1 MIDHGARLKAWL
13 IVALLFGFM
22 LINFADKAI
31 IGLAGVP
38 IMKELGLT
46 PQQYGFVGSSF
57 FFLFSIS
64 AVLMGFLANRVKT
77 KWLLFG
83 MSIVWAVMQFPM
95 IGAVTLPMLITCRVM
110 LGAGEG
116 PAYPVAL
123 HATYKWFPN
132 AERTLP
138 TAVIAQG
145 SAVGVVLALPALEWV
160 IERFSWH
167 WAFGVLGCLGAL
179 WAITWLVLGQE
190 GNVVSSVE
198 ADGGPGHSV
207 PYRELICN
215 PTTLANFAAGF
226 GAFWGQSLLLAW
238 FTPFLVTGLG
248 YTGAQAAW
256 ITTIP
261 WAVSPVMLISAGFI
275 SQRLVMRGVPTRSAR
290 GLLSGACVSIGG
302 SAMLA
307 MQFMPTDSLKILM
320 IVIGFALPAVIYVM
334 GHAMVSEYTPPQQR
348 GAMIAI
354 NNAVS
359 TSAGIVGPFVMGSV
373 IHGSSV
379 SAADYG
385 RGYAIAGAVCLLG
398 GLIGLLFLRPEA
410 ERHRFTRLRS
420 ALPAWSTVPQPLLS
434 TLPRS

>member
-1 MIDHGARLKAWL
+1 MRAR
-13 IVALLFGFM
+13 
-22 LINFADKAI
+22 
-31 IGLAGVP
+31 
-38 IMKELGLT
+38 
-46 PQQYGFVGSSF
+46 
-57 FFLFSIS
+57 
-64 AVLMGFLANRVKT
+64 
-77 KWLLFG
+77 
-83 MSIVWAVMQFPM
+83 
-95 IGAVTLPMLITCRVM
+95 
-110 LGAGEG
+110 G
-116 PAYPVAL
+116 PYPVAL

-145 SAVGVVLALPALEWV
+145 AAVGVVLALPALEWV

-167 WAFGVLGCLGAL
+167 WAFGVAGCLGTL

-190 GNVVSSVE
+190 GNIVSSVE
-198 ADGGPGHSV
+198 SEGAPSHPV

-261 WAVSPVMLISAGFI
+261 WAVNPVILIWVGFM

-302 SAMLA
+302 LAMLA
-307 MQFMPTDSLKILM
+307 MQFMPTNWLKILM

-354 NNAVS
+354 NNAVA
-359 TSAGIVGPFVMGSV
+359 TSAGIIGPFVMGSV
-373 IHGSSV
+373 IQGSGV
-379 SAADYG
+379 GAADYS

-398 GLIGLLFLRPEA
+398 GLIGLLFLRPEV
-410 ERHRFTRLRS
+410 ERDRFTRRRRRLKARCPECNDQ
-420 ALPAWSTVPQPLLS
+420 ATTPTRIHGLG
-434 TLPRS
+434 